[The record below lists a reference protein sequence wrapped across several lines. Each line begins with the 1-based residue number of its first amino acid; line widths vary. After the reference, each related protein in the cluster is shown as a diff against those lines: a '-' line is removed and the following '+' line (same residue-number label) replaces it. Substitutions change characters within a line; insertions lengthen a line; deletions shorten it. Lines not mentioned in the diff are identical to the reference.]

1 MNEFEKDEFL
11 EKEFN
16 FNKAIKNPYIKMLQQ
31 QVTISLDENVVKYF
45 KKQSDCIG
53 IPYQA
58 LINLYLRDCMTNQ
71 RRLEVT
77 WK

>member
-1 MNEFEKDEFL
+1 MSEFEKDEFL

-58 LINLYLRDCMTNQ
+58 LINLYLRDCMTNK

>member
-1 MNEFEKDEFL
+1 MSEFEKDEFL

-16 FNKAIKNPYIKMLQQ
+16 FSKAIKNPYIKMLQQ

-58 LINLYLRDCMTNQ
+58 LINLYLRDCMTNK